1 MLRINVNFGWDLAG
15 MVIFLGRV
23 EMAVGTLPHRPG
35 HPPLVS
41 LRSLAPPYAARRGLW
56 IPAFAGMTK
65 GVAGMTCCVRRTV
78 MAVRLVFVDMLGLAS
93 PLASEM
99 LDCRR
104 FSAGHCPRRQSAGPL
119 DGDLH
124 RPESGSFAHPRAVA
138 AAPQRMGPDVCRI
151 HDRLSGPLLGVRFRL
166 AKATDVRW
174 LVLPGRH

>member
-1 MLRINVNFGWDLAG
+1 
-15 MVIFLGRV
+15 
-23 EMAVGTLPHRPG
+23 
-35 HPPLVS
+35 
-41 LRSLAPPYAARRGLW
+41 
-56 IPAFAGMTK
+56 
-65 GVAGMTCCVRRTV
+65 MTCCVRRTV
-78 MAVRLVFVDMLGLAS
+78 MAVRLVLVDMFGLAS

-104 FSAGHCPRRQSAGPL
+104 FSTGHCPRRQFAGPL

-138 AAPQRMGPDVCRI
+138 AAPQRLGPDVCRI

-174 LVLPGRH
+174 LVLQGRH

>member
-1 MLRINVNFGWDLAG
+1 MG
-15 MVIFLGRV
+15 
-23 EMAVGTLPHRPG
+23 AV
-35 HPPLVS
+35 LV
-41 LRSLAPPYAARRGLW
+41 L
-56 IPAFAGMTK
+56 
-65 GVAGMTCCVRRTV
+65 
-78 MAVRLVFVDMLGLAS
+78 VDMFGLAS

-104 FSAGHCPRRQSAGPL
+104 FSAGHCPRRQAAGPL

-174 LVLPGRH
+174 LVLQGRH

>member
-1 MLRINVNFGWDLAG
+1 MFAPRVTPLWIPACAG
-15 MVIFLGRV
+15 MTVSGGRP
-23 EMAVGTLPHRPG
+23 LPHRPG
-35 HPPLVS
+35 HTPRACFARTRPF
-41 LRSLAPPYAARRGLW
+41 RRGR
-56 IPAFAGMTK
+56 K
-65 GVAGMTCCVRRTV
+65 GQVAVK
-78 MAVRLVFVDMLGLAS
+78 AVVLVLVDMFGLAS

-104 FSAGHCPRRQSAGPL
+104 FSAGHCPRRQFAGPL